1 MAVLNQTN
9 ISSKANLID
18 ARGPRFS
25 AAITTLV
32 LATALVTQSAVLIAI
47 QLAVFAIGAFA
58 GPAKTPYA
66 YAFKKF
72 VKPRLKG
79 EVPTEDA
86 RPPQFAQSVGLI
98 FAVVALAGSLLS
110 IPALF
115 TVAVGFAL
123 FAAFLNA
130 AFNFCLGFST
140 IALAFVADF
149 LFLPA
154 HIKCHGIGFSTAFN
168 FIVNTVFFKLNR
180 NQHVLTICFVDKIIF
195 FDVS

>member
-1 MAVLNQTN
+1 MAVLNQTSTN
-9 ISSKANLID
+9 SKVKLID

-32 LATALVTQSAVLIAI
+32 LALALVTQSSVLIAI
-47 QLAVFAIGAFA
+47 QLVVFAIGAFA
-58 GPAKTPYA
+58 GPANTPYA
-66 YAFKKF
+66 FIFKKL

-79 EVPTEDA
+79 AVPTEDA

-98 FAVVALAGSLLS
+98 FAVVAFAGSLLS

-130 AFNFCLGFST
+130 AFNFCLGCE
-140 IALAFVADF
+140 IYLLALRAV
-149 LFLPA
+149 
-154 HIKCHGIGFSTAFN
+154 K
-168 FIVNTVFFKLNR
+168 
-180 NQHVLTICFVDKIIF
+180 
-195 FDVS
+195 

>member
-9 ISSKANLID
+9 MTSKVKLID

-25 AAITTLV
+25 AVLTTLV
-32 LATALVTQSAVLIAI
+32 LAAALVTQSAALIAI

-66 YAFKKF
+66 FIFKKLI
-72 VKPRLKG
+72 KPRLKG
-79 EVPTEDA
+79 EVPVEDA

-115 TVAVGFAL
+115 TVAVSFAL

-130 AFNFCLGFST
+130 AFNFCLGCE
-140 IALAFVADF
+140 IYLLGLRAV
-149 LFLPA
+149 
-154 HIKCHGIGFSTAFN
+154 K
-168 FIVNTVFFKLNR
+168 
-180 NQHVLTICFVDKIIF
+180 
-195 FDVS
+195 

>member
-1 MAVLNQTN
+1 MAVLNQSSVTN
-9 ISSKANLID
+9 NVKLID

-25 AAITTLV
+25 AVITTLV
-32 LATALVTQSAVLIAI
+32 LAAALVTQSAALIAI
-47 QLAVFAIGAFA
+47 QLVVFAIGAFT

-66 YAFKKF
+66 FLFKKF

-79 EVPTEDA
+79 AVPTEDA

-98 FAVVALAGSLLS
+98 FAVVALTGSLLS

-130 AFNFCLGFST
+130 AFNFCLGCE
-140 IALAFVADF
+140 IYLLALRAV
-149 LFLPA
+149 
-154 HIKCHGIGFSTAFN
+154 K
-168 FIVNTVFFKLNR
+168 
-180 NQHVLTICFVDKIIF
+180 
-195 FDVS
+195 

>member
-1 MAVLNQTN
+1 MAVLNQSSVTN
-9 ISSKANLID
+9 KVNLID

-25 AAITTLV
+25 AVITTLV
-32 LATALVTQSAVLIAI
+32 LAVALVTQSAVLIAI

-66 YAFKKF
+66 VIFKKF

-79 EVPTEDA
+79 AVPTEDA

-98 FAVVALAGSLLS
+98 FVVVALAGSLLS

-115 TVAVGFAL
+115 TIAVGFAL

-130 AFNFCLGFST
+130 AFNFCLGCEMY
-140 IALAFVADF
+140 LVAIR
-149 LFLPA
+149 A
-154 HIKCHGIGFSTAFN
+154 IKN
-168 FIVNTVFFKLNR
+168 
-180 NQHVLTICFVDKIIF
+180 
-195 FDVS
+195 

>member
-1 MAVLNQTN
+1 MSTAEKKQVQ
-9 ISSKANLID
+9 LID

-25 AAITTLV
+25 AAVTTLV
-32 LATALVTQSAVLIAI
+32 LAAALVTQSATLIAI
-47 QLAVFAIGAFA
+47 QLVVFAIGAFT

-66 YAFKKF
+66 FIFKKF

-98 FAVVALAGSLLS
+98 FAVVAFAGSLLS

-115 TVAVGFAL
+115 TVAVGLAL

-130 AFNFCLGFST
+130 AFNFCLGCE
-140 IALAFVADF
+140 IYLLALRAV
-149 LFLPA
+149 
-154 HIKCHGIGFSTAFN
+154 K
-168 FIVNTVFFKLNR
+168 
-180 NQHVLTICFVDKIIF
+180 
-195 FDVS
+195 

>member
-1 MAVLNQTN
+1 MAVLNQSSVT
-9 ISSKANLID
+9 SKANLID

-25 AAITTLV
+25 AVITTLV
-32 LATALVTQSAVLIAI
+32 LATALVTQSAILIAI
-47 QLAVFAIGAFA
+47 QLVVFAIGAFA

-66 YAFKKF
+66 FVFKKF

-79 EVPTEDA
+79 AVPTEDA

-115 TVAVGFAL
+115 TIAVSFAL

-130 AFNFCLGFST
+130 AFNFCLGCE
-140 IALAFVADF
+140 IYLLALRAV
-149 LFLPA
+149 
-154 HIKCHGIGFSTAFN
+154 K
-168 FIVNTVFFKLNR
+168 
-180 NQHVLTICFVDKIIF
+180 
-195 FDVS
+195 

>member
-9 ISSKANLID
+9 TTSKVKLID

-25 AAITTLV
+25 AVITTLV
-32 LATALVTQSAVLIAI
+32 LATALVTESATLIAI
-47 QLAVFAIGAFA
+47 QLVVFAIGAFA

-66 YAFKKF
+66 LIFKKLI
-72 VKPRLKG
+72 KPRLKG
-79 EVPTEDA
+79 EVPVEDA

-115 TVAVGFAL
+115 TVAVSFAL

-130 AFNFCLGFST
+130 AFNFCLGCE
-140 IALAFVADF
+140 IYLLGLRAV
-149 LFLPA
+149 
-154 HIKCHGIGFSTAFN
+154 K
-168 FIVNTVFFKLNR
+168 
-180 NQHVLTICFVDKIIF
+180 
-195 FDVS
+195 

>member
-1 MAVLNQTN
+1 MTVQNEVSASTTN
-9 ISSKANLID
+9 KVKFID

-32 LATALVTQSAVLIAI
+32 LAIVLVTQSPLLIAL
-47 QLAVFAIGAFA
+47 QLVVFAIGAFA

-66 YAFKKF
+66 FLFKKF
-72 VKPRLKG
+72 VKPKLRG
-79 EVPTEDA
+79 QVPTEDV

-130 AFNFCLGFST
+130 AFNFCLGCEIYL
-140 IALAFVADF
+140 IAVRI
-149 LFLPA
+149 
-154 HIKCHGIGFSTAFN
+154 IK
-168 FIVNTVFFKLNR
+168 K
-180 NQHVLTICFVDKIIF
+180 
-195 FDVS
+195 

>member
-1 MAVLNQTN
+1 MITAEKNKV
-9 ISSKANLID
+9 NLID

-25 AAITTLV
+25 AVITTLV
-32 LATALVTQSAVLIAI
+32 LAAALVTQSATLIAI
-47 QLAVFAIGAFA
+47 QLVVFAIGAIA

-66 YAFKKF
+66 FLFKKL

-79 EVPTEDA
+79 AVPTEDA

-98 FAVVALAGSLLS
+98 FAVVAFAGSLLS

-130 AFNFCLGFST
+130 AFNFCLGCE
-140 IALAFVADF
+140 IYLLALRAV
-149 LFLPA
+149 
-154 HIKCHGIGFSTAFN
+154 K
-168 FIVNTVFFKLNR
+168 
-180 NQHVLTICFVDKIIF
+180 
-195 FDVS
+195 

>member
-1 MAVLNQTN
+1 MAVLNQSSVTPKTN
-9 ISSKANLID
+9 LSD

-32 LATALVTQSAVLIAI
+32 LATALVTESATLIAI

-66 YAFKKF
+66 FVFKKF

-79 EVPTEDA
+79 EVVTEDA

-110 IPALF
+110 IPVLF
-115 TVAVGFAL
+115 TVAVSFAL

-130 AFNFCLGFST
+130 AFNFCLGCE
-140 IALAFVADF
+140 IYLLGLRAV
-149 LFLPA
+149 
-154 HIKCHGIGFSTAFN
+154 K
-168 FIVNTVFFKLNR
+168 K
-180 NQHVLTICFVDKIIF
+180 
-195 FDVS
+195 

>member
-1 MAVLNQTN
+1 MAVLNQT
-9 ISSKANLID
+9 SVTSKANLID

-25 AAITTLV
+25 AVLTTLV
-32 LATALVTQSAVLIAI
+32 LAAALVTQSVALIAI
-47 QLAVFAIGAFA
+47 QLVVFAIGAFA

-66 YAFKKF
+66 FVFKKF

-98 FAVVALAGSLLS
+98 FAVVALAGSLFS

-115 TVAVGFAL
+115 TVAVSFAL

-130 AFNFCLGFST
+130 AFNFCLGCE
-140 IALAFVADF
+140 IYLLALRAV
-149 LFLPA
+149 
-154 HIKCHGIGFSTAFN
+154 K
-168 FIVNTVFFKLNR
+168 
-180 NQHVLTICFVDKIIF
+180 
-195 FDVS
+195 

>member
-1 MAVLNQTN
+1 MAVLNQSSVT
-9 ISSKANLID
+9 SKANLID

-25 AAITTLV
+25 AVITTIV
-32 LATALVTQSAVLIAI
+32 LATALVTQSAILIAI
-47 QLAVFAIGAFA
+47 QLVVFAIGAFA

-66 YAFKKF
+66 FVFKKF

-79 EVPTEDA
+79 AVPTEDA

-115 TVAVGFAL
+115 TIAVGFAL

-130 AFNFCLGFST
+130 AFNFCLGCE
-140 IALAFVADF
+140 IYLLALRAV
-149 LFLPA
+149 
-154 HIKCHGIGFSTAFN
+154 K
-168 FIVNTVFFKLNR
+168 
-180 NQHVLTICFVDKIIF
+180 
-195 FDVS
+195 

>member
-1 MAVLNQTN
+1 MAVLNQSSVTN
-9 ISSKANLID
+9 KVNLID

-25 AAITTLV
+25 ALITTLV
-32 LATALVTQSAVLIAI
+32 LAVALVTQSAVLIAI

-66 YAFKKF
+66 VIFKKF

-79 EVPTEDA
+79 AVPTEDA

-98 FAVVALAGSLLS
+98 FVVVAFAGSLLS

-130 AFNFCLGFST
+130 TFNFCLGCE
-140 IALAFVADF
+140 IYLVAIR
-149 LFLPA
+149 A
-154 HIKCHGIGFSTAFN
+154 IKN
-168 FIVNTVFFKLNR
+168 
-180 NQHVLTICFVDKIIF
+180 
-195 FDVS
+195 

>member
-1 MAVLNQTN
+1 MTLLEVR
-9 ISSKANLID
+9 SID

-32 LATALVTQSAVLIAI
+32 LALALVTQSAALIAI
-47 QLAVFAIGAFA
+47 QLVVFAIGAFA

-66 YAFKKF
+66 FLYKKF
-72 VKPRLKG
+72 VKPRLSG
-79 EVPTEDA
+79 EVPTEDS

-98 FAVVALAGSLLS
+98 FTVVALAGSLLS

-130 AFNFCLGFST
+130 AFNFCLGCEIYL
-140 IALAFVADF
+140 IAVR
-149 LFLPA
+149 
-154 HIKCHGIGFSTAFN
+154 I
-168 FIVNTVFFKLNR
+168 FK
-180 NQHVLTICFVDKIIF
+180 K
-195 FDVS
+195 

>member
-1 MAVLNQTN
+1 MAVLNQ
-9 ISSKANLID
+9 SSVTPKANLID

-25 AAITTLV
+25 AVLTTLV
-32 LATALVTQSAVLIAI
+32 LAAALVTQSAALIAI

-66 YAFKKF
+66 FLFKKF

-79 EVPTEDA
+79 EVPVEDA

-115 TVAVGFAL
+115 TVAVSFAL

-130 AFNFCLGFST
+130 AFNFCLGCE
-140 IALAFVADF
+140 IYLLGLRAV
-149 LFLPA
+149 
-154 HIKCHGIGFSTAFN
+154 K
-168 FIVNTVFFKLNR
+168 
-180 NQHVLTICFVDKIIF
+180 
-195 FDVS
+195 

>member
-1 MAVLNQTN
+1 MAVLNQT
-9 ISSKANLID
+9 SVTSKANLID

-25 AAITTLV
+25 AVITTIV
-32 LATALVTQSAVLIAI
+32 LATALVTQSAILIAI
-47 QLAVFAIGAFA
+47 QLVVFAIGAFA

-66 YAFKKF
+66 FLFKKF

-79 EVPTEDA
+79 AVPTEDA

-115 TVAVGFAL
+115 TVAVSFAL

-130 AFNFCLGFST
+130 AFNFCLGCE
-140 IALAFVADF
+140 IYLLGLRAV
-149 LFLPA
+149 
-154 HIKCHGIGFSTAFN
+154 K
-168 FIVNTVFFKLNR
+168 
-180 NQHVLTICFVDKIIF
+180 
-195 FDVS
+195 

>member
-1 MAVLNQTN
+1 MPVLEINV
-9 ISSKANLID
+9 ID

-25 AAITTLV
+25 AAITTVV
-32 LATALVTQSAVLIAI
+32 LALALVTQSAALIAI
-47 QLAVFAIGAFA
+47 QLIIFAIGAFA

-66 YAFKKF
+66 FLYKKF
-72 VKPRLKG
+72 VKPRLNA

-98 FAVVALAGSLLS
+98 FTVVALTGSLLS

-130 AFNFCLGFST
+130 AFNFCLGCEIYLIAIRT
-140 IALAFVADF
+140 I
-149 LFLPA
+149 
-154 HIKCHGIGFSTAFN
+154 K
-168 FIVNTVFFKLNR
+168 K
-180 NQHVLTICFVDKIIF
+180 
-195 FDVS
+195 

>member
-1 MAVLNQTN
+1 MSTAEKKQVQ
-9 ISSKANLID
+9 LID

-25 AAITTLV
+25 AVITTLV
-32 LATALVTQSAVLIAI
+32 LAAALVTQSAALIAI
-47 QLAVFAIGAFA
+47 QLVVFAIGAFA

-66 YAFKKF
+66 YAFKKL

-79 EVPTEDA
+79 AVPTEDA

-98 FAVVALAGSLLS
+98 FAVVAFAGSLLS

-130 AFNFCLGFST
+130 AFNFCLGCE
-140 IALAFVADF
+140 IYLLALRAV
-149 LFLPA
+149 
-154 HIKCHGIGFSTAFN
+154 K
-168 FIVNTVFFKLNR
+168 
-180 NQHVLTICFVDKIIF
+180 
-195 FDVS
+195 

>member
-1 MAVLNQTN
+1 MTVQNEVSASTTN
-9 ISSKANLID
+9 KVKLID

-32 LATALVTQSAVLIAI
+32 LAIVLVTQSPLLIAL
-47 QLAVFAIGAFA
+47 QLVVFAIGAFA

-66 YAFKKF
+66 FLFKKF
-72 VKPRLKG
+72 VKPKLRG
-79 EVPTEDA
+79 QVPTEDV

-130 AFNFCLGFST
+130 AFNFCLGCEIYL
-140 IALAFVADF
+140 IAVRI
-149 LFLPA
+149 
-154 HIKCHGIGFSTAFN
+154 IK
-168 FIVNTVFFKLNR
+168 K
-180 NQHVLTICFVDKIIF
+180 
-195 FDVS
+195 

>member
-1 MAVLNQTN
+1 MAVLNQTS
-9 ISSKANLID
+9 ISPNANLID

-32 LATALVTQSAVLIAI
+32 LATALVTQSAILIAM

-130 AFNFCLGFST
+130 AFNFCLGCE
-140 IALAFVADF
+140 IYLLALRAV
-149 LFLPA
+149 
-154 HIKCHGIGFSTAFN
+154 K
-168 FIVNTVFFKLNR
+168 
-180 NQHVLTICFVDKIIF
+180 
-195 FDVS
+195 